1 MFRVAQ
7 SLDDYV
13 KAVAVRAIVFVG
25 EQGTT
30 YTIER
35 DEHEHACVHI
45 LGEIDGEPV
54 AAGRIRAV
62 DGCAKLER
70 LAVRKEWRGRGHGDG
85 LIEFMMH
92 VARDLGF
99 TKFKLHAQVA
109 AKGFYARHGF
119 AVVGDTFIEAD
130 IQHCLMVKEE

>member
-25 EQGTT
+25 EQGTS
-30 YTIER
+30 YAIER
-35 DEHEHACVHI
+35 DEHEHASVHI

-62 DGCAKLER
+62 DGYAKLER

-85 LIEFMMH
+85 LIEFMMQA
-92 VARDLGF
+92 ARGLGF
-99 TKFKLHAQVA
+99 TRFKLHAQVA
-109 AKGFYARHGF
+109 AKDFYARHGF
-119 AVVGDTFIEAD
+119 TVVGDTFIEAD
-130 IQHCLMVKEE
+130 IEHCLMVKDE